1 MYTEIRIQNFRR
13 LRELAVTGLRRV
25 NVFVGA
31 NNVGKTSLLEAA
43 WLLQAPG
50 APRLTFNLAVFRGF
64 DPTPATARL
73 LWNPLFC
80 DFSPGRPI
88 TLSGKDS
95 AGITH
100 SLTIRLEPVGV
111 ETITTGADS
120 TMRIDQSHTADA
132 AVPAVETLRYEYR
145 VDGREPVV
153 NTAVSYPDRFE
164 FTSSAEITRPSS
176 IMLSA
181 RRPIQ
186 LPALAERFTRVQDT
200 QWFDA
205 LVQSLRVLEPDLTN
219 LSLGY
224 VEGRPLIR
232 GHLSNQGPVPLPLLG
247 GGVVRL
253 TELLLSVLI
262 ADGGLTLVDEVENG
276 LYYRSLETAWSAI
289 NSASAE
295 SRSQIFA
302 TTHSAECVLAALRA
316 FADVRDEFRLYRLER
331 TREQIRVV
339 EYDYET
345 AESSLVDLGL
355 EVR

>member
-1 MYTEIRIQNFRR
+1 
-13 LRELAVTGLRRV
+13 
-25 NVFVGA
+25 
-31 NNVGKTSLLEAA
+31 
-43 WLLQAPG
+43 
-50 APRLTFNLAVFRGF
+50 
-64 DPTPATARL
+64 
-73 LWNPLFC
+73 
-80 DFSPGRPI
+80 
-88 TLSGKDS
+88 
-95 AGITH
+95 
-100 SLTIRLEPVGV
+100 LTIRLEPAGV
-111 ETITTGADS
+111 ETITTGPDA
-120 TMRIDQSHTADA
+120 TKRMDQAQTGDG
-132 AVPAVETLRYEYR
+132 AVPATETLRYEYR
-145 VDGREPVV
+145 IDDQQPVV

-164 FTSSAEITRPSS
+164 FTASAEIRRPSS
-176 IMLSA
+176 IMLPA
-181 RRPIQ
+181 RRPSQ
-186 LPALAERFTRVQDT
+186 LGELAERFTRVQDT
-200 QWFDA
+200 QWFET
-205 LVQSLRVLEPDLTN
+205 LVQSLRVLEPDLTS

-232 GHLSNQGPVPLPLLG
+232 GHLSNQRPVPLRLLG

-253 TELLLSVLI
+253 TELLLAVLI